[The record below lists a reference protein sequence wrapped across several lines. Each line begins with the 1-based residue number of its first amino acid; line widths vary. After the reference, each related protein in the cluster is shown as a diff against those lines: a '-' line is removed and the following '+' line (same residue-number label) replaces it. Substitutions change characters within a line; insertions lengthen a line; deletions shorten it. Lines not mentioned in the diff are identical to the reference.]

1 MRRRPA
7 AIAPLIALAFAFRV
21 DAQMTVVHPGAHV
34 RVEAPGVVDDA
45 FEAKVLQRTADSL
58 MVVSSNGTP
67 LAIWIPRI
75 RSMDLGL
82 RSRTVGAYRG
92 LGLGIPLGAA
102 LGWRSIATS
111 DCNVDASCPGIKMR
125 GALKITLAWAAVG
138 TALGALVGTETWKPL
153 ELFDHALL
161 DVDHR
166 RSQIGVRLGV

>member
-1 MRRRPA
+1 MRCRPL
-7 AIAPLIALAFAFRV
+7 AIASLIVVAFASRV
-21 DAQMTVVHPGAHV
+21 DAQITEVQPGSHV

-45 FEAKVLQRTADSL
+45 FEAKVVQRTADSL
-58 MVVSSNGTP
+58 MVVSSTGTP

-82 RSRTVGAYRG
+82 RSRSVGAYRG

-111 DCNVDASCPGIKMR
+111 DCNVDAECPSIKMR
-125 GALKITLAWAAVG
+125 SALRITLIWAAIG
-138 TALGALVGTETWKPL
+138 TTVGALVGTETWKPL

-166 RSQIGVRLGV
+166 RSQFGVRLGM